1 MTRTVRMIRS
11 KGVGVFFVTQQP
23 TDLPAEVLG
32 QLGARVQHA
41 LRAFTPEDADA
52 LKKTV
57 RTYPTSEFYDLG
69 KLLTEVGT
77 GEAVVTILSEK
88 GVPTPVVHT
97 RLRAPRSSMTASAS
111 VDAAAKASPL
121 FAKYGTR
128 LERDSA
134 AEQLAKRVE
143 AAPAAPDAP
152 AAGKAK
158 AAKPAGNALTDFL
171 GSRQGKA
178 LQKEVVR
185 GAFSLLRKRI

>member
-1 MTRTVRMIRS
+1 MIRS

-57 RTYPTSEFYDLG
+57 RTYPTSDFYDLG

-111 VDAAAKASPL
+111 IAQVAKASPL
-121 FAKYGTR
+121 FTKYGTR
-128 LERDSA
+128 LETRERRRGARKARRGGATRRTTRSA
-134 AEQLAKRVE
+134 G
-143 AAPAAPDAP
+143 APAH
-152 AAGKAK
+152 
-158 AAKPAGNALTDFL
+158 
-171 GSRQGKA
+171 
-178 LQKEVVR
+178 
-185 GAFSLLRKRI
+185 GASPRRRNRPETR